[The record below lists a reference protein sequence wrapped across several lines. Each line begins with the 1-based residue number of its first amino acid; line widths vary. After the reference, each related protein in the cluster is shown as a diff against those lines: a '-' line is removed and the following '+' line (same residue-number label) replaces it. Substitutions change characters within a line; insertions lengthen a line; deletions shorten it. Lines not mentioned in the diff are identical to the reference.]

1 MVPAKSFK
9 SLLITGVVMSLAL
22 LVLSG
27 CNKGGNASGAGS
39 PSSGSSSG
47 GGTQVAGGEGLFKSN
62 GCGKCHGLNGGGGKA
77 PDLSH
82 AGAEAAHDADW
93 IRVHIKNPKTH
104 NPGSGMPAYEGKMA
118 DTDIKTLA
126 SYLASLK

>member
-1 MVPAKSFK
+1 MNAYLKGENMVPAKSFK

-62 GCGKCHGLNGGGGKA
+62 GCGKCLADMGNGLG
-77 PDLSH
+77 
-82 AGAEAAHDADW
+82 
-93 IRVHIKNPKTH
+93 RVT
-104 NPGSGMPAYEGKMA
+104 MC
-118 DTDIKTLA
+118 A
-126 SYLASLK
+126 SCRL